1 MCSNRITV
9 LCNQENFLLRGNAY
23 KVKQALPSCHVLFKE
38 AKKETLDN
46 GRPSNG
52 MFIALP
58 AAYSSSITDVS
69 PDHWRLQAAILKSDN
84 TNILLINSYFPND
97 SGLQNI
103 LENDLEAVLV
113 AIEDVINS
121 NSFSTLILSY

>member
-23 KVKQALPSCHVLFKE
+23 KVKQALPSCHILFKE
-38 AKKETLDN
+38 AKKITLDN

-58 AAYSSSITDVS
+58 SAYSNSIKDVS

-84 TNILLINSYFPND
+84 TDILLINSYFPND
-97 SGLQNI
+97 NGLQHVHEDE
-103 LENDLEAVLV
+103 LEEV
-113 AIEDVINS
+113 
-121 NSFSTLILSY
+121 